1 MEKFLRYDT
10 PATAFEESL
19 PLGNGS
25 LGAVVY
31 GKTDVERI
39 SLNHDTLWSGKPGQC
54 MVEGAKESFEK
65 AKELSLENA
74 TSGMAAPFHKGAA
87 KYFAEKGI
95 TVESK

>member
-1 MEKFLRYDT
+1 MTYHLSLFNKNTKNEQVGKNMEKFLRYDA

-39 SLNHDTLWSGKPGQC
+39 SLNHDTLWSGKPGQY
-54 MVEGAKESFEK
+54 MVEGAKESFDK
-65 AKELSLENA
+65 AKA
-74 TSGMAAPFHKGAA
+74 
-87 KYFAEKGI
+87 
-95 TVESK
+95 